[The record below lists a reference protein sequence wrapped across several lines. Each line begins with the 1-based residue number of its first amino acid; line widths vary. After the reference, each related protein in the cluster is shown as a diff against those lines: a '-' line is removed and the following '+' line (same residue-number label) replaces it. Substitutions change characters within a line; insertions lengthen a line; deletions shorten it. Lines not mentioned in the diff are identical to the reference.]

1 MVWAESWIALL
12 GLALLAV
19 AAWSWA
25 GSTPGSRWWI
35 RVWQGDTMALGFAP
49 GVGLILLGLG
59 LIALVPGDGSESGL
73 GMVGSLLW
81 VVGFPV
87 FVIGSWGP
95 RWWGPRWYRSMTP
108 RDRVA
113 ALRGP
118 AGSVA
123 RSATGHDSE
132 EALRDWPAGWVRD
145 SDTVRGRLTLDNAG
159 VRFAASGTGGRAPAA
174 QAGCPVVG
182 PRRRHRRTGRDTR
195 AGSPGRR
202 DPVGQP
208 RVRGRDD
215 QRVGRRRR
223 HPRPAGGH
231 RRWLSRR
238 PATGTSAATATRAA

>member
-1 MVWAESWIALL
+1 MVWEESWIALL
-12 GLALLAV
+12 GLALLAL
-19 AAWSWA
+19 AAWSWG

-87 FVIGSWGP
+87 FMIGSWGP
-95 RWWGPRWYRSMTP
+95 SWWGPRWYRAMTP

-123 RSATGHDSE
+123 RSVTGHDSD

-145 SDTVRGRLTLDNAG
+145 SVTVRGRLTLYNAG
-159 VRFAASGTGGRAPAA
+159 VRFAASGTGGSAPAA
-174 QAGCPVVG
+174 QAGALSLDRADVTGVRVETPGEGRLVVETRSG
-182 PRRRHRRTGRDTR
+182 NHVFEVAKTR
-195 AGSPGRR
+195 A
-202 DPVGQP
+202 
-208 RVRGRDD
+208 
-215 QRVGRRRR
+215 
-223 HPRPAGGH
+223 
-231 RRWLSRR
+231 
-238 PATGTSAATATRAA
+238 SAAAAAIRDRLGVTADG